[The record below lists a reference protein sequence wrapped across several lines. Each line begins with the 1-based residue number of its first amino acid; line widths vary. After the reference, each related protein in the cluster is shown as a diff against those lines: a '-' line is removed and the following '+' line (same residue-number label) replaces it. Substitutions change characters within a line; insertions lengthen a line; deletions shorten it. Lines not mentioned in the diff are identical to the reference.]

1 MGTIFPGRDPTRFHR
16 RSIPTQFYAP
26 TTNVDILK
34 DTYTINAHL
43 VNQAALAF
51 GRYKSLDSNQDD
63 KPHFTTPPSTGLLN
77 TPPGQPTVGFPG
89 ISFTGGA
96 ASPQQRGRL

>member
-1 MGTIFPGRDPTRFHR
+1 M
-16 RSIPTQFYAP
+16 SSP

-43 VNQAALAF
+43 VNQAAVGFCGAE
-51 GRYKSLDSNQDD
+51 SLDSNQDD
-63 KPHFTTPPSTGLLN
+63 KSIYDAASTGLLN
-77 TPPGQPTVGFPG
+77 TPPGQLYVGFPG

-96 ASPQQRGRL
+96 ASLHQRGRL